1 MRQAGIIAKFGEVSL
16 DTMISQIEEDHQN
29 AVMLAEGLHDIESI
43 NIDLNNLHSN
53 ILYFQLDEN
62 KTKLSKPLVKI
73 MEERE
78 ILFFEV
84 SPNRYR
90 LVTHYGINSEHIKK
104 VLTTF
109 NEIL

>member
-1 MRQAGIIAKFGEVSL
+1 
-16 DTMISQIEEDHQN
+16 
-29 AVMLAEGLHDIESI
+29 
-43 NIDLNNLHSN
+43 
-53 ILYFQLDEN
+53 
-62 KTKLSKPLVKI
+62 